1 MKILHVNCNYL
12 DSMLHQTMINTLS
25 KYGVENEVFV
35 PIYSVEGHVVKTLE
49 KYVKATV
56 CFNKVDRFAF
66 HIKQSKIYRAIK
78 KSYNISS
85 FDCLH
90 AYTVFTDGNVTRKL
104 SVEYGI
110 PYVVAVRNTDVNT
123 FFKYMV
129 HLRST
134 GVNVLRDASAIF
146 FLSSTYKKEV
156 LENYVPQELRQEIE
170 RKSYIV
176 PNGIDEFWHNNKF
189 VDRPYGKIVGRFK
202 EKKLNL
208 LYVGDIDH
216 NKNVE
221 ETCETI
227 KILQNK
233 GWKIEFDVVGQ
244 IKSWSAFNRI
254 KSLVEYHQRQPK
266 EKLIEYFRKADI
278 FVMPSHTETFG
289 LVYVEAMSQ
298 GLPIIYTRG
307 QGFDGQFREGEVGYA
322 VSDSA
327 PDELAERIVSCVENY
342 EKISMAGLQGVS
354 KYRWN
359 RICEWYQEK
368 YNEILKI

>member
-12 DSMLHQTMINTLS
+12 DSMLHQTMIKTLS

-49 KYVKATV
+49 RYVKAKV

-66 HIKQSKIYRAIK
+66 HVKQSKIYRAIK

-104 SVEYGI
+104 SIEYGI

-123 FFKYMV
+123 FFKYMA

-134 GVNVLRDASAIF
+134 GVSVLRDASAIF
-146 FLSSTYKKEV
+146 FLSNTYKKEV

-189 VDRPYGKIVGRFK
+189 VDRPYEKIVSRFK

-221 ETCETI
+221 ETCEAI

-244 IKSWSAFNRI
+244 IKSQSAFNRI
-254 KSLVEYHQRQPK
+254 KPLVEYHQRQPK
-266 EKLIEYFRKADI
+266 EKLIEYFREADI

-327 PDELAERIVSCVENY
+327 PDELSERIVSCVENY